1 MSKSRSTHS
10 KPPLPELPPRSLKP
24 FAIVAGVL
32 VFLIVGGLIFGDWWS
47 TMPDDVTSSYVGRQS
62 CLQCHTKQSQDWSG
76 SHHDLAMDLATD
88 ETVLADFDNAQITH
102 HDVESTMFRQDEKF
116 MVRTEGPD
124 GKMADFQ
131 VKYVF
136 GVTPLQQYMVEF
148 DRTEAM
154 PASEVARLQVLRL
167 CWDTLKKKWFY
178 LAPPDVEEKLE
189 PDDALHWTSVTM
201 CWNTSCADCHSTNLQ
216 KNFDVR
222 TARYHTTF
230 SEIDV
235 SCESCHGPGSVHVE
249 LAKSKSLFWD
259 RKRGYG
265 LTRLKGDKAR
275 PQIDMCAGCH
285 SRRQRSVHPGFRP
298 GDNFYDH
305 HGNSLLTSLL
315 YHADGQ
321 IQDEVYVHGSFLQS
335 KMYEKGVRCTDCHD
349 PHTARLK
356 HQGNQVC
363 TSCHQHS
370 AGKYD
375 TPAHH
380 RHNDGSTGAQCVEC
394 HMPATTYME
403 VDPRRDHSL
412 RVPRPDLSVT
422 LGTPNAC
429 SACHLEQSGLSE
441 TRREELG
448 EYAKWR
454 TAAETDDEVKQ
465 AILRVDEWCRDRFV
479 EWYGEKKDVK
489 THFANAL
496 SKARVGDPTSV
507 ELLKQIARD
516 LRASGIVR
524 ATCLL
529 ELGQFGAEHAN
540 AVAIKL
546 LHDSDPQVRATAVE
560 VLQGLPPEKMSEL
573 LAPLLS
579 DPIRLVRTETARVL
593 VRLPPAALRGSERE
607 ALRKALIELEAGL
620 MVNNDRAG
628 SHMMVGVL
636 RADQSDPAGAQRA
649 YETAMRIE
657 PSIVGPRSNLAELL
671 DRQADAMQRQAMQF
685 AQAGNPAGRDLIL
698 KSAEMRQRVT
708 KLRTQELALLRR
720 DVGLVPD
727 NGPIHYRYGLLLYL
741 LGDEAR
747 AVGELEEACRLT
759 PNSPD
764 FALALGL
771 LYQKHKRFADA
782 ISRMERVVE
791 LRPDDASARQ
801 LIAELT
807 RQLFDSGRGEP

>member
-1 MSKSRSTHS
+1 
-10 KPPLPELPPRSLKP
+10 
-24 FAIVAGVL
+24 
-32 VFLIVGGLIFGDWWS
+32 
-47 TMPDDVTSSYVGRQS
+47 
-62 CLQCHTKQSQDWSG
+62 
-76 SHHDLAMDLATD
+76 MDLATD
-88 ETVLADFDNAQITH
+88 ETVLADFDNAQLRH
-102 HDVESTMFRQDEKF
+102 HDIESKMFRQGEKF
-116 MVRTEGPD
+116 MVHTEGPD

-148 DRTEAM
+148 DRTESM
-154 PASEVARLQVLRL
+154 PATEVARLQVLRL
-167 CWDTLKKKWFY
+167 CWDTLNKKWFY
-178 LAPPDVEEKLE
+178 LAPPDVAEKLS
-189 PDDALHWTSVTM
+189 PDDALHWTGVTM

-222 TARYHTTF
+222 TARFHTTF

-235 SCESCHGPGSVHVE
+235 SCEACHGPGSVHIE
-249 LAKSKSLFWD
+249 LANSKSLFWD

-265 LTRLKGDKAR
+265 LAQLKGENPQ
-275 PQIDMCAGCH
+275 PQIDTCATCH

-298 GDNFYDH
+298 GEDFYDH
-305 HGNSLLTSLL
+305 HGNALLTSLL

-335 KMYEKGVRCTDCHD
+335 NMYQKGIRCTDCHD

-356 HQGNQVC
+356 HEGNQVC
-363 TSCHQHS
+363 TSCHQHA

-380 RHNDGSTGAQCVEC
+380 RHNVGSPGAQCVEC

-429 SACHLEQSGLSE
+429 SACHLEQSGLLE
-441 TRREELG
+441 AQREELG
-448 EYAKWR
+448 EYAKWL

-465 AILRVDEWCRDRFV
+465 ALQRVDQWSRDRFV
-479 EWYGEKKDVK
+479 EWYGEKKDIE

-496 SKARVGDPTSV
+496 TKARVGDPVAV
-507 ELLKQIARD
+507 ELLKQIAGDR
-516 LRASGIVR
+516 RVSNVVR

-540 AVAIKL
+540 ELSIKL
-546 LHDSDPQVRATAVE
+546 LHDSNAQVRATAVAN
-560 VLQGLPPEKMSEL
+560 LQGLPARKLTEL
-573 LAPLLS
+573 LTPLLA
-579 DPIRLVRTETARVL
+579 DPVRLVRTETARVL
-593 VRLPPAALRGSERE
+593 ARLPRTELRGSQRK
-607 ALRKALIELEAGL
+607 ALRKALTELEAGF

-636 RADQSDPAGAQRA
+636 RADQGDPAEAQRA
-649 YETAMRIE
+649 YETALRIE
-657 PSIVGPRSNLAELL
+657 PSVVGPRSNLAELL
-671 DRQADAMQRQAMQF
+671 DRRADELQQQAMQF
-685 AQAGNPAGRDLIL
+685 AQAGNPAGRDLIV
-698 KSAEMRQRVT
+698 KSAEIRQRVT
-708 KLRTQELALLRR
+708 TLRMEELALLRR
-720 DVGLVPD
+720 DVGLVPN

-741 LGDEAR
+741 LGDEKE

-764 FALALGL
+764 FAMALAL
-771 LYQKHKRFADA
+771 LYQKHKRFTEA
-782 ISRMERVVE
+782 ISQMERVVE
-791 LRPDDASARQ
+791 LRPEDTSAKQ
-801 LIAELT
+801 LIGELNQ
-807 RQLFDSGRGEP
+807 QLLNSGGVGPRPLNQ

>member
-1 MSKSRSTHS
+1 
-10 KPPLPELPPRSLKP
+10 
-24 FAIVAGVL
+24 
-32 VFLIVGGLIFGDWWS
+32 
-47 TMPDDVTSSYVGRQS
+47 
-62 CLQCHTKQSQDWSG
+62 
-76 SHHDLAMDLATD
+76 
-88 ETVLADFDNAQITH
+88 
-102 HDVESTMFRQDEKF
+102 
-116 MVRTEGPD
+116 
-124 GKMADFQ
+124 
-131 VKYVF
+131 
-136 GVTPLQQYMVEF
+136 
-148 DRTEAM
+148 
-154 PASEVARLQVLRL
+154 
-167 CWDTLKKKWFY
+167 
-178 LAPPDVEEKLE
+178 
-189 PDDALHWTSVTM
+189 
-201 CWNTSCADCHSTNLQ
+201 
-216 KNFDVR
+216 
-222 TARYHTTF
+222 
-230 SEIDV
+230 
-235 SCESCHGPGSVHVE
+235 
-249 LAKSKSLFWD
+249 
-259 RKRGYG
+259 
-265 LTRLKGDKAR
+265 
-275 PQIDMCAGCH
+275 
-285 SRRQRSVHPGFRP
+285 
-298 GDNFYDH
+298 
-305 HGNSLLTSLL
+305 
-315 YHADGQ
+315 
-321 IQDEVYVHGSFLQS
+321 
-335 KMYEKGVRCTDCHD
+335 
-349 PHTARLK
+349 
-356 HQGNQVC
+356 
-363 TSCHQHS
+363 
-370 AGKYD
+370 
-375 TPAHH
+375 
-380 RHNDGSTGAQCVEC
+380 
-394 HMPATTYME
+394 MPATTYME